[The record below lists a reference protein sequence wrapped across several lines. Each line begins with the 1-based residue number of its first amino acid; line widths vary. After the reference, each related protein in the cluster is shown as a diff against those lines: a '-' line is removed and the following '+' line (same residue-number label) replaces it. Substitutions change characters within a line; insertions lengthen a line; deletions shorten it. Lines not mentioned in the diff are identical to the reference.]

1 MLDIYPTLADLCGLI
16 LPPGLHGRSL
26 KPLLENPQAKW
37 NHPPFSQVQRGKVM
51 GYSIRTDRYRYTL
64 WINLSNKGTEGE
76 ELYDY
81 QTDPR
86 EFKNIAATAPQKA
99 ALRQQLETILQARGA

>member
-64 WINLSNKGTEGE
+64 WINLSNNDTEGE

-86 EFKNIAATAPQKA
+86 EFKNIAAIAPQKA
-99 ALRQQLETILQARGA
+99 ALRQQPETILQARGA